1 MVTIAI
7 PPAPPSDEDDPL
19 TVKRVIRERVKEGHT
34 VLVEKKNRPQ
44 IQILR
49 AASNIQKKIF
59 GRLVVR

>member
-34 VLVEKKNRPQ
+34 VLVEKKKSSADTNSESR
-44 IQILR
+44 
-49 AASNIQKKIF
+49 
-59 GRLVVR
+59 